1 MYERGSGAKLN
12 KSKTE
17 AMWLG
22 AWRDRC
28 DSPLGLTWLKKIK
41 ILGGFFGTVP
51 VVHDNWQPNLW
62 KSRALSMVGK
72 SLIVNALGLSI
83 FYYLAKFL
91 QLPSWVFSRVN
102 TLVWPFIW
110 GSKIETVS
118 RNTCYLLVL
127 SGGLN
132 IVNLEFKCIALC
144 LSSINS
150 LVDLRDDSSF
160 YLRKYFIERLLAR
173 LCAG

>member
-91 QLPSWVFSRVN
+91 QLPSWVFSQVN

-132 IVNLEFKCIALC
+132 IVNLEFKCIALR

-160 YLRKYFIERLLAR
+160 YLRKYFIVRLLAR